1 MINRLEIEAQ
11 LSKILKWNPKFE
23 RGYDWGKFYDDND
36 TYPIL
41 CHGTRSNEVSS
52 ILRRGL
58 VPESKNGRVSN
69 LYNNFLEIINEFSG
83 KYGNDRLNIS
93 NGFFHKISCKY
104 LEESNKTFLTF
115 SPGLAWHYA
124 HIGGENSNRFI
135 ENIVKPELSRIS
147 SLSFLSN
154 EDKQK
159 IGKLESSVYEI
170 EYSRCLGLP
179 ALIMIQAD
187 LRDFITGKKCSIFTD
202 RESFGNYIKSRKLF
216 SRLNIDDNGRAYCL
230 GFRYIKRDLSFRIPI
245 INDEVST
252 IKPIPVSQIVSI
264 VIA

>member
-11 LSKILKWNPKFE
+11 LSNILKWNPEFE

-52 ILRRGL
+52 ILHRGL
-58 VPESKNGRVSN
+58 VPGSKNGCVSN
-69 LYNNFLEIINEFSG
+69 LYKNLLGIINEFSE
-83 KYGNDRLNIS
+83 KYGVNRLNID

-104 LEESNKTFLTF
+104 LEEFNKTFLTF

-124 HIGGENSNRFI
+124 HIGGDNSIRFI
-135 ENIVKPELSRIS
+135 ENIIKPELSRIS

-159 IGKLESSVYEI
+159 IGELESSIDEI
-170 EYSRCLGLP
+170 ECSRSSGLP
-179 ALIMIQAD
+179 AMIMIQAD
-187 LRDFITGKKCSIFTD
+187 IRDFITSKKCSIFTD
-202 RESFGNYIKSRKLF
+202 KESFDHYIKSRKLF

-230 GFRYIKRDLSFRIPI
+230 GFRYIKKDLSFRIPI
-245 INDEVST
+245 ANGEVST